1 MKDKILKMIKKEKL
15 VAVIRGRD
23 EEEAYLIS
31 KKVIEGGIRIIEL
44 TFTTPFIENTIE
56 RLTKENIEGVI
67 IGAGTVLD
75 AITARIA
82 IMKGARFIVS
92 PHLDVEISKLCNRY
106 KVIYMPGCSTI
117 TEILKALESGVD
129 LVKLFPGDLL
139 KPSFIKNSKGPLPQ
153 AEMMPSGGVSIDNM
167 DEWLNAGAY
176 ALGIGSAL
184 TKYISTKGYDSVR
197 EESEKFSKKYME
209 VIDILKN

>member
-1 MKDKILKMIKKEKL
+1 MNILKKISDEKL

-197 EESEKFSKKYME
+197 EESEKFVDKYMN
-209 VIDILKN
+209 LK

>member
-1 MKDKILKMIKKEKL
+1 EKL

-197 EESEKFSKKYME
+197 EESEKF
-209 VIDILKN
+209 